1 MTQTDSFIDEVTEE
15 VRRDQLFARFRKYG
29 WIGIVVV
36 VLIVAGAAYNEWNKA
51 RVQASSEAF
60 GDALLAAL
68 NIEDAAA
75 RAEALAAIPTEGEAA
90 ALKGLLAAGQTQ
102 DSDPAAA
109 AAQLDAVANDAALPV
124 LFRDLAALKAAML
137 RAGLVDPETRIDQLT
152 PLTIPGRPYRLL
164 AEEQIA
170 LAEYELGLRDAAI
183 DRLNG
188 IMADSEVSEG
198 LRGRASQ
205 LIVFMENGAG
215 E

>member
-15 VRRDQLFARFRKYG
+15 VRRDRLFATFRKYG

-36 VLIVAGAAYNEWNKA
+36 VLIVGGAAYNEWNKA
-51 RVQASSEAF
+51 RVQANSQAF

-68 NIEDAAA
+68 SIEDDAA
-75 RAEALAAIPTEGEAA
+75 RAEALAAVPTEGEAA
-90 ALKGLLAAGQTQ
+90 ALKGLLAAGQAQ
-102 DSDPAAA
+102 DADPAAA
-109 AAQLDAVANDAALPV
+109 AAELDVVANDAELPV

-170 LAEYELGLRDAAI
+170 LAEYELGLTDAAI
-183 DRLNG
+183 DRLNA

-205 LIVFMENGAG
+205 LIVFMETGAG